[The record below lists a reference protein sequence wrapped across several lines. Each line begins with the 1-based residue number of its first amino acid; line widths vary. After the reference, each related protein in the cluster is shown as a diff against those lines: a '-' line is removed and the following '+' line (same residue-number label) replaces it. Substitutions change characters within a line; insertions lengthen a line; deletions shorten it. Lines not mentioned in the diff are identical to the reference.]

1 MDTKNTTQSEQQRA
15 APAPE
20 NTPVPGG
27 GRWRWNGSGW
37 TELFET
43 TTIVPTTRDPAP
55 QQPIEITQ
63 E

>member
-1 MDTKNTTQSEQQRA
+1 MAIKNNPPSEPQRA
-15 APAPE
+15 VPTPE

-27 GRWRWNGSGW
+27 GRWRWNGAGW

-43 TTIVPTTRDPAP
+43 TTLAPTTRDPAP
-55 QQPIEITQ
+55 QQPIETPQ